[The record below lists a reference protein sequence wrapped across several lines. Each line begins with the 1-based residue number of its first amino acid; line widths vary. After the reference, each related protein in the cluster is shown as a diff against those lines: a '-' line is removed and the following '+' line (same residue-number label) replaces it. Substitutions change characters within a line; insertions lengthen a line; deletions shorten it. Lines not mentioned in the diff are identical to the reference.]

1 LRIPQPRRVLTIVLD
16 DRAILQPPD
25 AEGALTMLHDA
36 AKQGNRRIVAPIAP
50 QSSVIGAAL
59 RQ

>member
-1 LRIPQPRRVLTIVLD
+1 
-16 DRAILQPPD
+16 
-25 AEGALTMLHDA
+25 MLHDV